1 MKLIR
6 AYPVSFRTRFE
17 SEGNASAE
25 VEKRL
30 VADGRTGRRGIEC
43 SEFIREQA
51 TQIKRNN
58 YTAADVLPWPTY
70 SNKSCMIPH

>member
-1 MKLIR
+1 
-6 AYPVSFRTRFE
+6 
-17 SEGNASAE
+17 
-25 VEKRL
+25 L
-30 VADGRTGRRGIEC
+30 VADELPTDVLGEEGIEC

>member
-30 VADGRTGRRGIEC
+30 VADELPT
-43 SEFIREQA
+43 
-51 TQIKRNN
+51 
-58 YTAADVLPWPTY
+58 DVLGEEGMNAQ
-70 SNKSCMIPH
+70 S